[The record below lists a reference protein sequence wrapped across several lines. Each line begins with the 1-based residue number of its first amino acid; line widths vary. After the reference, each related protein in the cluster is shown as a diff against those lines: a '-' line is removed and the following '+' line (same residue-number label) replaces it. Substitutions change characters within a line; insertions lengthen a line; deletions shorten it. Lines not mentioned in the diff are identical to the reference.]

1 MAVERGE
8 IIEVEDEDG
17 GEEEEEVSIF
27 DIVNNLK
34 AYASWHIA
42 TNMVQ
47 RRVPLTCRNS
57 CVTSEVI

>member
-1 MAVERGE
+1 MAVEHGE

-34 AYASWHIA
+34 AYA

-47 RRVPLTCRNS
+47 WRVPLTCCNS
-57 CVTSEVI
+57 CVASEVI

>member
-1 MAVERGE
+1 MAVEHGE

-27 DIVNNLK
+27 NIVNNLK
-34 AYASWHIA
+34 AYA
-42 TNMVQ
+42 TNMVWW
-47 RRVPLTCRNS
+47 RVPLTCHDN

>member
-1 MAVERGE
+1 MAVEHGE
-8 IIEVEDEDG
+8 IIGVEDEDG

-34 AYASWHIA
+34 AYA

-47 RRVPLTCRNS
+47 WRVPLTCCNS

>member
-1 MAVERGE
+1 MAVEHGE

-34 AYASWHIA
+34 AYA
-42 TNMVQ
+42 TNMVPW
-47 RRVPLTCRNS
+47 RVPLTCRNS

>member
-1 MAVERGE
+1 MAVEHGE

-34 AYASWHIA
+34 AYA

-47 RRVPLTCRNS
+47 WRVPLTCHNS
-57 CVTSEVI
+57 CVASEVI